1 MKMCIEMIM
10 KKTSKDLKVVI
21 MTPLTKE
28 EASNLIIKTSKKIS
42 VLYSANFEIN
52 EKLNLITT
60 KKKGMENL

>member
-1 MKMCIEMIM
+1 M
-10 KKTSKDLKVVI
+10 KKTSKDLNVVI

-42 VLYSANFEIN
+42 VLYSINFEIN

-60 KKKGMENL
+60 KKKGMKNL